1 MNFDNSSPEQD
12 RDYKEIEVVY
22 YLMGKRPIKVT
33 YVDDFPE
40 IVQTPD
46 FETKKFIYDHTILKR
61 IEDSVEVE
69 KIDEQQFCN
78 ACLAIGV
85 KPI

>member
-12 RDYKEIEVVY
+12 ENDKEIEVIY
-22 YLMGKRPIKVT
+22 YLIGKRPVKVT

-40 IVQTPD
+40 LAQTPD
-46 FETKKFIYDHTILKR
+46 FDTKEFIYDHTILKR
-61 IEDSVEVE
+61 IEDSLDVD
-69 KIDEQQFCN
+69 KIDEQQFRD
-78 ACLAIGV
+78 ACLAIGI